1 MHRHIARM
9 ERSLRGLTWD
19 APVHI
24 FDVVAIRQVTDNE
37 LGLAR
42 VIVHREFNGIFQILA
57 EGVKIGAAIP
67 LLSQSR
73 NNRYPAHTVLLT
85 SGCSSRKRGNCQ
97 QGSKCQ
103 SPDQPSWNPH
113 LSGCLAPSASKSS
126 GLYRGSPSQHKGNC
140 HPASRVSGH
149 RIVR

>member
-57 EGVKIGAAIP
+57 EGVKIGAA
-67 LLSQSR
+67 SVGAFHF
-73 NNRYPAHTVLLT
+73 Y
-85 SGCSSRKRGNCQ
+85 
-97 QGSKCQ
+97 
-103 SPDQPSWNPH
+103 
-113 LSGCLAPSASKSS
+113 
-126 GLYRGSPSQHKGNC
+126 HKVAITGILPTQC
-140 HPASRVSGH
+140 F
-149 RIVR
+149 